1 MKNKPEGFDYQISKA
16 GELTV
21 THFGRFA
28 TRMSAKQARSVI
40 SKLESASEEMRQ
52 QLLARLTGNYKRGN
66 ERLAKQS

>member
-28 TRMSAKQARSVI
+28 TRMSANQASSVI
-40 SKLESASEEMRQ
+40 QKLESANKEGQQ

-66 ERLAKQS
+66 ERSGKLR